1 VEGERYIVVVVVV
14 VVVFIPFQRAFTTAA
29 MPGELGSGEPAF
41 LSTYIERDIYLR
53 GQVDEG

>member
-1 VEGERYIVVVVVV
+1 MEGERYIVV